1 MIKSKLNKQILINTF
16 GGRCQICGY
25 NKCQSAL
32 EFHHKNPKEKEFNI
46 SKYSGNN
53 NITYEMALELTRV
66 LLLCANCHRETHAG
80 LHAKEISELEPLDIE
95 NFLSI

>member
-1 MIKSKLNKQILINTF
+1 MLCN
-16 GGRCQICGY
+16 Y
-25 NKCQSAL
+25 NKCHAAL

-66 LLLCANCHRETHAG
+66 ILLCSNCHRETHMG

-95 NFLSI
+95 NFI